1 MIVSNK
7 SFNAM
12 GIYCRPKLW
21 RIFCHIWYIAMNYS
35 YCKECSL
42 FCQFYSYLKILQL
55 STFIK
60 RVVCRKNFKTTS
72 LVVYP
77 VGVTKILKIFSDFI
91 IHNSL
96 RFSLNNSKLREHR
109 PWYALSVCQ
118 IWKKLIHGKIAL
130 HIFLKQ
136 CEEEKCEA
144 SWIIFRDVYLV
155 HH

>member
-1 MIVSNK
+1 MPWAYTVGQNCEGFLSYL
-7 SFNAM
+7 
-12 GIYCRPKLW
+12 IYSYEL
-21 RIFCHIWYIAMNYS
+21 YS
-35 YCKECSL
+35 YCKECLL
-42 FCQFYSYLKILQL
+42 FCRFYSYLKILQL

-60 RVVCRKNFKTTS
+60 RVVSRKNFKTTS

-77 VGVTKILKIFSDFI
+77 VRVTKILKIFSDFI

-96 RFSLNNSKLREHR
+96 RFSLNNSELWEHR
-109 PWYALSVCQ
+109 PWCALSVCQ

-130 HIFLKQ
+130 HGSNIFLKQ

>member
-1 MIVSNK
+1 MIVSSK

-21 RIFCHIWYIAMNYS
+21 RVFCHIWYIAMNYS

-55 STFIK
+55 SK
-60 RVVCRKNFKTTS
+60 RVVSTKNFKTTS

-96 RFSLNNSKLREHR
+96 RFSLNNSKLWDTGPDVPYQCAKFERN
-109 PWYALSVCQ
+109 WSTGKLLYMVQ
-118 IWKKLIHGKIAL
+118 IY
-130 HIFLKQ
+130 
-136 CEEEKCEA
+136 
-144 SWIIFRDVYLV
+144 S
-155 HH
+155 